1 MTVESPFPSRV
12 RHQRNFSH
20 RSMPACSGLAP
31 RTTPSSKAIS
41 ETAPSLFPIRTPTC
55 SSVLKKWPGRGPVAT
70 TPRLTAWSR
79 STSPPSRRSS
89 TPPARSSHLSM
100 ELSPVIRSV
109 RYSSSM
115 PTRSSVRTMRLL
127 ANKLISNFSMNC
139 SGESCPG
146 TTSSIRFKQLRQQR
160 RVDIFR
166 YG

>member
-12 RHQRNFSH
+12 RHQRNSSH
-20 RSMPACSGLAP
+20 RSMPACSGLVRA
-31 RTTPSSKAIS
+31 TTPSSKAIS
-41 ETAPSLFPIRTPTC
+41 ETAPSLFPILTPIC
-55 SSVLKKWPGRGPVAT
+55 SSVLKKWLGRGPVAT
-70 TPRLTAWSR
+70 TPKSTVWSR
-79 STSPPSRRSS
+79 LTSPPSQRSW

-127 ANKLISNFSMNC
+127 ANKPISNFSTNC

-146 TTSSIRFKQLRQQR
+146 TISSIRFKQLRQQR
-160 RVDIFR
+160 RVDTFR
-166 YG
+166 CG

>member
-1 MTVESPFPSRV
+1 MTVASPFPSRA

-20 RSMPACSGLAP
+20 HSMPSCSGLDLA
-31 RTTPSSKAIS
+31 TTPSSMVIN
-41 ETAPSLFPIRTPTC
+41 ETAPSSSPIPTPIC

-70 TPRLTAWSR
+70 TPRSTVWSH

-115 PTRSSVRTMRLL
+115 PTQSSVRMMRLL
-127 ANKLISNFSMNC
+127 ANKPISNFSTNC

-160 RVDIFR
+160 RVDTFR
-166 YG
+166 CG